1 MGQGIVFGDACV
13 RRRIVRPGLGPL
25 GASGL
30 RVAVSEPPCDFPLE
44 ALEPAAIL
52 VVGPLNADI
61 NFRGVELVGVSSID
75 LPAGVLD
82 AIAAPPEDHEPII
95 RQELAV
101 SLYRE
106 EYLSFG
112 KARELAGLSKAEF
125 HRLLGEREV
134 ERHYTEDDLAL
145 DVEHARE

>member
-1 MGQGIVFGDACV
+1 MVEFV
-13 RRRIVRPGLGPL
+13 
-25 GASGL
+25 L
-30 RVAVSEPPCDFPLE
+30 RVA
-44 ALEPAAIL
+44 ALS
-52 VVGPLNADI
+52 GDI
-61 NFRGVELVGVSSID
+61 NFRGAELRGMSSID

-82 AIAAPPEDHEPII
+82 AIAAPPEEREPIV

-134 ERHYTEDDLAL
+134 ERHYTADDLAL
-145 DVEHARE
+145 DVEYARE

>member
-1 MGQGIVFGDACV
+1 VF
-13 RRRIVRPGLGPL
+13 
-25 GASGL
+25 
-30 RVAVSEPPCDFPLE
+30 EFP
-44 ALEPAAIL
+44 
-52 VVGPLNADI
+52 
-61 NFRGVELVGVSSID
+61 FRGGSPNGDIKFRGLERVGMSSID

-82 AIAAPPEDHEPII
+82 AIAAPPADREPIV

-125 HRLLGEREV
+125 HRLLGEREI
-134 ERHYTEDDLAL
+134 ERHYTAEDLAL
-145 DVEHARE
+145 DLEYARE

>member
-1 MGQGIVFGDACV
+1 M
-13 RRRIVRPGLGPL
+13 
-25 GASGL
+25 
-30 RVAVSEPPCDFPLE
+30 
-44 ALEPAAIL
+44 
-52 VVGPLNADI
+52 
-61 NFRGVELVGVSSID
+61 SSID

-82 AIAAPPEDHEPII
+82 AIAAPPADREPIV

-112 KARELAGLSKAEF
+112 KARELAGLSKTEF

-145 DVEHARE
+145 DVEYARD

>member
-1 MGQGIVFGDACV
+1 MFEFPFRVDSLSGD
-13 RRRIVRPGLGPL
+13 IK
-25 GASGL
+25 
-30 RVAVSEPPCDFPLE
+30 
-44 ALEPAAIL
+44 
-52 VVGPLNADI
+52 
-61 NFRGVELVGVSSID
+61 FRGVERFGMSSID
-75 LPAGVLD
+75 LPSGVLD
-82 AIAAPPEDHEPII
+82 AIAAPPEDREPIV

-134 ERHYTEDDLAL
+134 ERHYTAEDLAL
-145 DVEHARE
+145 DVEYARN